1 MSLNIKNPDVEN
13 LLDEVVRL
21 TGESKTEAIRKALDE
36 RRRRLLAQA
45 VTPRSEARLL
55 AFLEDEIWS
64 QIPAELMG
72 QPLTKEEEA
81 ALLGYGE
88 AGV

>member
-1 MSLNIKNPDVEN
+1 MSLNIKNRDVES

-36 RRRRLLAQA
+36 RRRRLLAQT
-45 VTPRSEARLL
+45 VTPRNEARLL

-64 QIPAELMG
+64 QIPLELLG
-72 QPLTKEEEA
+72 QPLTKEEEEA
-81 ALLGYGE
+81 ILGYG
-88 AGV
+88 AA

>member
-21 TGESKTEAIRKALDE
+21 TGESRTEAIRKALDE
-36 RRRRLLAQA
+36 RRRLLLTQA

-72 QPLTKEEEA
+72 QPMTKEEEE

>member
-21 TGESKTEAIRKALDE
+21 TGESRTEAIRKALDE
-36 RRRRLLAQA
+36 RRRLLLTQA

-72 QPLTKEEEA
+72 QPLTKEEEE